1 MLTRAVGLLIYIATW
16 SMVSA
21 GTLPVL
27 PSLRAVAALL
37 TTPAASL
44 ATVAY

>member
-1 MLTRAVGLLIYIATW
+1 MLTREVGLLIYIAAW

-21 GTLPVL
+21 GTLPIL

-37 TTPAASL
+37 TTPAASM
-44 ATVAY
+44 AAAAY